1 MADKWKK
8 LSQHLEAHG
17 KRAPAT
23 VVEVS
28 SSSTDVERGGF
39 GLLNLIGLN
48 FGERYSIRRTT
59 LRIRPDGEPEFEAS
73 PKMKYEI
80 YTVPDA
86 GDQLEVLYDPTDHE
100 KVMVAPPPAP
110 EQPSTLDL
118 RESKVGFTLDFSR
131 KSRRKDPGD
140 SA

>member
-8 LSQHLEAHG
+8 LSKHLEAHG

-28 SSSTDVERGGF
+28 RSGTEVEKG
-39 GLLNLIGLN
+39 GLLGMIGLSS
-48 FGERYSIRRTT
+48 GDRYDIRRTT

-73 PKMKYEI
+73 PRMKYEI

-86 GDQLEVLYDPTDHE
+86 GDELEVLYDPTDHE
-100 KVMVAPPPAP
+100 KVMVAPPPAT
-110 EQPSTLDL
+110 EQPETLDL

-131 KSRRKDPGD
+131 KSKKKDSGD